1 MLVPE
6 VRSDFPAAAPIVPDL
21 KPKFCISFPMNFSG
35 EPSASVSGHLRR
47 PPQKPPPPQGRSH
60 HPLHRHVLRLAN
72 PQLFHRF
79 PNPSSS
85 FPVRSTMAGHVLLR
99 SPADSALAAP
109 PSAPTPRPHLTAAP
123 GRAHRKPDAIRALR
137 ARARPGSR
145 RRLLRPPG
153 RHPVRPLLGPAGG
166 TAPPPAGQQAPRPR
180 SLPLCQ
186 LSSTPLR

>member
-1 MLVPE
+1 MLVLE
-6 VRSDFPAAAPIVPDL
+6 VRSVFRAAAPIVPDL

-109 PSAPTPRPHLTAAP
+109 PSAPTPRPHLTATS
-123 GRAHRKPDAIRALR
+123 GRVHCKPDPVRALR

-145 RRLLRPPG
+145 RRHGSSQSKR
-153 RHPVRPLLGPAGG
+153 
-166 TAPPPAGQQAPRPR
+166 TAAVLENIIGV
-180 SLPLCQ
+180 
-186 LSSTPLR
+186 SSTPGGHLDMSQPR

>member
-1 MLVPE
+1 
-6 VRSDFPAAAPIVPDL
+6 
-21 KPKFCISFPMNFSG
+21 MNFSG

-47 PPQKPPPPQGRSH
+47 PPWKPPPPQGRSH

-109 PSAPTPRPHLTAAP
+109 PSAPTPRPHLTATP
-123 GRAHRKPDAIRALR
+123 GRAHRNPDPSAPCVQEP
-137 ARARPGSR
+137 ARQP
-145 RRLLRPPG
+145 
-153 RHPVRPLLGPAGG
+153 
-166 TAPPPAGQQAPRPR
+166 PPPATADWSPSGAVPAWPWGQDSHRATAGLHLAPLYQVHP
-180 SLPLCQ
+180 SPIPSASS
-186 LSSTPLR
+186 SSTLPVAYV